1 MSGAGRR
8 LLSSL
13 SSGFAKAAQS
23 GSSQTH
29 RAVGVAGGSVILP
42 AMCSVENNPAKR
54 AKIDATPVVDVRP
67 SNGFRSYST
76 IVYPAAEAFVSAPA
90 PDFTAPAV
98 IDGEISEV
106 SLKNYKGQYVI
117 LFFYPKDFTFVCPTE
132 IIAFSERAKQFEQL
146 NCQLIAA
153 SCDTEETHLAWIK
166 TPRKK
171 GGLGIMQ
178 IPIMADTT
186 KEIAARYGVLVKDKG
201 IALRG
206 LFIINPQGVLE
217 QSTINN
223 LPIGRSVDEA
233 LRLLQAI
240 QFTAEHGEV
249 CPANWKPGSKSMI
262 PDAEKS
268 LEYFRSAGEVD
279 STMEDATKL
288 TIINNKKEYTQ
299 LLKSNKPVVIDFM
312 ASWCGKCSMIA
323 PYIEE
328 LQEKN
333 PDVIFAKFDTSEDAL
348 EKVAEELKIQTLP
361 SFKFFKG
368 GKEVVDQVVGY
379 KKKPIADAVEQL
391 RSA

>member
-1 MSGAGRR
+1 
-8 LLSSL
+8 
-13 SSGFAKAAQS
+13 
-23 GSSQTH
+23 
-29 RAVGVAGGSVILP
+29 
-42 AMCSVENNPAKR
+42 MCSIDNNPAKR
-54 AKIDATPVVDVRP
+54 VKIDAAPVSDARP
-67 SNGFRSYST
+67 TNGYRSYNS
-76 IVYPAAEAFVSAPA
+76 IVYPAAEAFVGSAA
-90 PDFTAPAV
+90 PQFTAPAIV
-98 IDGEISEV
+98 DGEIGEV
-106 SLKNYKGQYVI
+106 SLRQYKGQYVI

-132 IIAFSERAKQFEQL
+132 IIAFSERAKQFQQL

-171 GGLGIMQ
+171 GGLGNMQ
-178 IPIMADTT
+178 IPILADTT
-186 KEIAARYGVLVKDKG
+186 KEIAARYGVLLKEQGV
-201 IALRG
+201 ALRG
-206 LFIINPQGVLE
+206 LFIINPEGVLE

-249 CPANWKPGSKSMI
+249 CPANWKPGSKSMV

-268 LEYFRSAGEVD
+268 LEYFRSAGETD

-288 TIINNKKEYTQ
+288 SIVTSKKDYDA
-299 LLKSNKPVVIDFM
+299 LLKQGKPVVIDFM

-333 PDVIFAKFDTSEDAL
+333 PDVAFAKFDTSEDAL
-348 EKVAEELKIQTLP
+348 ERVAEDMKITTLP
-361 SFKFFKG
+361 TFKFFKN
-368 GKEVVDQVVGY
+368 GKEVIDPVIGY
-379 KKKPIADAVEQL
+379 KKKPIADAVEKL
-391 RSA
+391 KGI

>member
-1 MSGAGRR
+1 
-8 LLSSL
+8 
-13 SSGFAKAAQS
+13 
-23 GSSQTH
+23 
-29 RAVGVAGGSVILP
+29 
-42 AMCSVENNPAKR
+42 MCSIDNNPAKR
-54 AKIDATPVVDVRP
+54 AKTAATPVDARP
-67 SNGFRSYST
+67 SNGFRAYSS
-76 IVYPAAEAFVSAPA
+76 IVYPAVEAFVSSPA

-106 SLKNYKGQYVI
+106 SLKNYRGQYVI

-153 SCDTEETHLAWIK
+153 STDTEETHLAWIK

-178 IPIMADTT
+178 IPILADTT

-201 IALRG
+201 VALRG
-206 LFIINPQGVLE
+206 LFIINPEGVLE
-217 QSTINN
+217 QATINN
-223 LPIGRSVDEA
+223 MPIGRSVDEA

-240 QFTAEHGEV
+240 QFVAEHGEV
-249 CPANWKPGSKSMI
+249 CPADWKPGAKSMI

-268 LEYFRSAGEVD
+268 LEYFRNAGGVD
-279 STMEDATKL
+279 SAMEDATKL
-288 TIINNKKEYTQ
+288 TIINSKKEYKA
-299 LLKSNKPVVIDFM
+299 LVESGKPVVIDFM

-333 PDVIFAKFDTSEDAL
+333 SDITFAKFDTSEDAL
-348 EKVAEELKIQTLP
+348 EKLSEELKIQTLP
-361 SFKFFKG
+361 SFRFYKG

-379 KKKPIADAVEQL
+379 KKKPIADAVGQL
-391 RSA
+391 RKA